1 MSSSTTRGKGRQS
14 VWTEEIIQKMLEL
27 WMEGKS
33 ASVIAREL
41 CAMAGKELSRNA
53 VIGKLH
59 RMRKAGQIPEREE
72 TRTRPQRSTA
82 RQETRSRH
90 ERPQPRKTTTAGSL
104 ALETKAQPV
113 VTTEVR
119 PRPQLEVV
127 EEKGLVHDIMDLK
140 PNSCRWPIGNPGE
153 EDFCYC
159 GRESRE
165 GGPYCEHHATVAY
178 QR

>member
-1 MSSSTTRGKGRQS
+1 MTTITKGKGRQS

-33 ASVIAREL
+33 ASNIAREL

-72 TRTRPQRSTA
+72 PRPRNQRATRQKAAQTRQT
-82 RQETRSRH
+82 T
-90 ERPQPRKTTTAGSL
+90 RPQPRQAASGSL

-113 VTTEVR
+113 AAPQAR
-119 PRPQLEVV
+119 PGPELEVV
-127 EEKGLVHDIMDLK
+127 SEEVGLITDIMELRHDT
-140 PNSCRWPIGNPGE
+140 CRWPIGNPGE

-159 GRESRE
+159 GRESKE
-165 GGPYCEHHATVAY
+165 GRPYCERHAAVAY
-178 QR
+178 QN